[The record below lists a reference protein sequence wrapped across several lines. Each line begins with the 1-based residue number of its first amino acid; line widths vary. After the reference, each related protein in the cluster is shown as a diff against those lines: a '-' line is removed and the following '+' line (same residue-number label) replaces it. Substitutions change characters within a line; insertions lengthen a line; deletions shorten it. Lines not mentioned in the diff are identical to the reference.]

1 MNHKYKNK
9 IALITGSSRGLG
21 KYLSIELAKKG
32 FEIILVAR
40 TTGALEEQYDK
51 ITKIGS
57 KSTIVPLD
65 LSDHDVID
73 NLGYEINKKWGKLDL
88 FISNAAITAEL
99 TPLSHLKPDVWDKI
113 INLNLTTNFRLI
125 RSFEHLLK
133 LSTSASCLFILD
145 KEVNENKPY
154 HAPYSVSKAGLKKM
168 ISIWAKEVKK
178 DNINVH
184 YCYVPRMNTFLRKKI
199 VPGLNDK
206 DFTSPKI
213 VAKKI
218 VESLLKFNKEEKNF
232 FEILF

>member
-1 MNHKYKNK
+1 MSHKYKNK

-51 ITKIGS
+51 IEKIGS
-57 KSTIVPLD
+57 KSTIVPFD
-65 LSDHDVID
+65 LSDHNVID

-88 FISNAAITAEL
+88 FISNAAITTEL
-99 TPLSHLKPDVWDKI
+99 TPLAHLKPDDWDKV

-125 RSFEHLLK
+125 RSLENLLK
-133 LSTSASCLFILD
+133 LSKSASCLFILD
-145 KEVNENKPY
+145 QEVNEDKPY
-154 HAPYSVSKAGLKKM
+154 NAPYSASKAGLKKM
-168 ISIWAKEVKK
+168 IAIWAKEVAK

-184 YCYVPRMNTFLRKKI
+184 YCHVPRMNTFLRKKI

-206 DFTSPKI
+206 DFKSPKI
-213 VAKKI
+213 VAQKI
-218 VESLLKFNKEEKNF
+218 IENLLKFNKKEKNF
-232 FEILF
+232 IEISC

>member
-99 TPLSHLKPDVWDKI
+99 TPLSHLKPDDWDKI

-154 HAPYSVSKAGLKKM
+154 HAPYSVSKAGL
-168 ISIWAKEVKK
+168 
-178 DNINVH
+178 N
-184 YCYVPRMNTFLRKKI
+184 PLFLI
-199 VPGLNDK
+199 HL
-206 DFTSPKI
+206 S
-213 VAKKI
+213 
-218 VESLLKFNKEEKNF
+218 
-232 FEILF
+232 

>member
-1 MNHKYKNK
+1 MNHIYKNK

-21 KYLSIELAKKG
+21 KHLSIELAKKG

-113 INLNLTTNFRLI
+113 INLNLSN
-125 RSFEHLLK
+125 
-133 LSTSASCLFILD
+133 
-145 KEVNENKPY
+145 
-154 HAPYSVSKAGLKKM
+154 
-168 ISIWAKEVKK
+168 
-178 DNINVH
+178 
-184 YCYVPRMNTFLRKKI
+184 
-199 VPGLNDK
+199 
-206 DFTSPKI
+206 
-213 VAKKI
+213 
-218 VESLLKFNKEEKNF
+218 
-232 FEILF
+232 